1 MSNHI
6 GSHIGALVFAVVLV
20 GCRDSS
26 SPVVPSGKDIAAAG
40 PSFTRS
46 TSMSK
51 LLARNTFRDPKD
63 QNFMIKRITD
73 DWHLEIKAKPAFDL
87 AVQRI
92 VFPPHTES
100 GWHSHP
106 GPVFIQVVSGTV
118 TFYESDDPECRPI
131 LRSAGQAYLDIG
143 NHAHIARNETDTPDT
158 NIVTYFAPVG
168 ADLRIDQPKPGNCPF

>member
-6 GSHIGALVFAVVLV
+6 GSHISALVLTFVLV
-20 GCRDSS
+20 GCKDGSI
-26 SPVVPSGKDIAAAG
+26 PVVPRGMDAAAAG

-46 TSMSK
+46 TSTST
-51 LLARNTFRDPKD
+51 LLARSTFSDPKD
-63 QNFMIKRITD
+63 QNFMVKRITD

-106 GPVFIQVVSGTV
+106 GPVFIQVVSGTI
-118 TFYESDDPECRPI
+118 TFYESDDPSC
-131 LRSAGQAYLDIG
+131 
-143 NHAHIARNETDTPDT
+143 
-158 NIVTYFAPVG
+158 
-168 ADLRIDQPKPGNCPF
+168 